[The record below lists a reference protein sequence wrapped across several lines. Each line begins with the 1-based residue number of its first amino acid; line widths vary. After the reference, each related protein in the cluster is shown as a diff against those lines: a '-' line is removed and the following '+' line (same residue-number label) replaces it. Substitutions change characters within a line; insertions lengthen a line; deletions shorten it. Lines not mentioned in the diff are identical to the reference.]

1 MRILHVY
8 KTAPTLSKGGVENF
22 LNTLCKHSDLM
33 GVSNTIFS
41 MSKIKKPKETQLMDF
56 KLIEVPELF
65 KFASTSFSIQ
75 AFEEFKRISDQV
87 DLVHYNFPNPF
98 GDLLHFASRPSKPTV
113 VTYHSD
119 IVRQKSLRL
128 FYTPLMH
135 KFLNDVDAIV
145 ATSENYLNSSKIL
158 QIYEESTKV
167 IPLGIDKSD
176 YPNPTEQRLQ
186 KWRSRLTFPFF
197 VGQLR
202 YYKVE
207 VFIRNQNTDLQVA
220 IAGDGECKHALQT
233 QAKINSSENVTFLGD
248 ITELDKV
255 ALLKLCNAFIFPSNL
270 RSEAFG
276 FSLLEAAIFEKPQI
290 TCEIGTGTSYVN
302 LNGVTG
308 FCIKPAD
315 PGELREAMQ
324 RIVSNPKATRE
335 MGANA
340 ELRAK
345 RIFSAKKQAENYVT
359 MFERLIET
367 KAKNNPQIVR

>member
-1 MRILHVY
+1 
-8 KTAPTLSKGGVENF
+8 
-22 LNTLCKHSDLM
+22 
-33 GVSNTIFS
+33 
-41 MSKIKKPKETQLMDF
+41 
-56 KLIEVPELF
+56 
-65 KFASTSFSIQ
+65 
-75 AFEEFKRISDQV
+75 
-87 DLVHYNFPNPF
+87 
-98 GDLLHFASRPSKPTV
+98 
-113 VTYHSD
+113 
-119 IVRQKSLRL
+119 
-128 FYTPLMH
+128 MH

-158 QIYEESTKV
+158 QIYEEKTKV

-186 KWRSRLTFPFF
+186 KWRSRLAFPFFFF

-202 YYKVE
+202 YYKGLKYLLE
-207 VFIRNQNTDLQVA
+207 AIKNTDLQVV